1 MIYVA
6 DTCALIWYLTND
18 PILSREAPNVLAL
31 FDEAS
36 KGLRTVYVS
45 TITLIELIYLMEKGK
60 VSSNMLG
67 RLLDQLAEPG
77 STFVLSDITKDV
89 ALTLKKVQHA
99 GGKKLD
105 MPDRIIASDAYWRN
119 VPLFTRD
126 GDLQNS
132 NVQVMWR

>member
-1 MIYVA
+1 MYVA
-6 DTCALIWYLTND
+6 DTCTLIWYLTNN

-60 VSSNMLG
+60 VPGDMLDK
-67 RLLDQLAEPG
+67 LLDQLAEPG
-77 STFVLSDITKDV
+77 STFVLSDLTKDV
-89 ALTLKKVQHA
+89 ALTLKMVQHS

-105 MPDRIIASDAYWRN
+105 MPDRIIASDACWRGI
-119 VPLFTRD
+119 PLFTRD
-126 GDLQNS
+126 GDLRNS
-132 NVQVMWR
+132 NVQVVWS